1 MQAHNAKQ
9 AAIEAIDRLPDDV
22 ALDEIVY
29 RLYVLS
35 KIQQGVKDVDDGRVM
50 SHTEL
55 ARDIEKW

>member
-55 ARDIEKW
+55 ARDIDKW